1 MSYYFMLD
9 KSVFHKDESRFIK
22 TLTID
27 GIMFN
32 ITNSD
37 FVHKKP
43 FKIQKIQKNNYLE
56 FAEKRN
62 FK

>member
-1 MSYYFMLD
+1 MLG
-9 KSVFHKDESRFIK
+9 KSMFHKDESRFIK

-37 FVHKKP
+37 FIHKKQ
-43 FKIQKIQKNNYLE
+43 FKIQKIQKSKYL
-56 FAEKRN
+56 
-62 FK
+62 